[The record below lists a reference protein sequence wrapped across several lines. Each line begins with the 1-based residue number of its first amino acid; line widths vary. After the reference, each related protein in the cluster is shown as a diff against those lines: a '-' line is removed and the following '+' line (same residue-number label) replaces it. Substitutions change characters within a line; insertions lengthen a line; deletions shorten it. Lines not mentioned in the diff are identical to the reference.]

1 MPGVCNNFARVPC
14 PPDVH
19 IPTDDVDAYKFH
31 PSHRWIYDKPL
42 VAQSQG
48 LACGLHDSTAER
60 PAYGAAHSPS
70 LPQPESMCR

>member
-1 MPGVCNNFARVPC
+1 
-14 PPDVH
+14 
-19 IPTDDVDAYKFH
+19 VDAYKFH